1 VAEDLVNKC
10 ASVVFFLLVDSLECE
25 FYVPTFWN
33 SLFHLHRSVNK
44 NLLVP
49 K

>member
-10 ASVVFFLLVDSLECE
+10 AFVVLFLLVDSPESE

-33 SLFHLHRSVNK
+33 SLSV
-44 NLLVP
+44 P
-49 K
+49 SS